1 MWNIGGCELMSN
13 VLAIPDA
20 NKAIR
25 QIEQVEKT
33 LNVLSKILDSSELD
47 LLCEVSNNLNTA
59 KLRINKI
66 RGFF

>member
-1 MWNIGGCELMSN
+1 MSN